1 MFSLTLWDDYESGGG
16 GKEGGMDGFEGLVL
30 MLRCSLGLLWH
41 LHETSPQNETETG
54 SPGPLETL
62 FALCRGGVWE
72 GAG

>member
-1 MFSLTLWDDYESGGG
+1 
-16 GKEGGMDGFEGLVL
+16 MDGFEGLVL